1 MNTASQPYIL
11 NPAGSCGRSF
21 TFRLVPE
28 ADLPAA
34 LRRLQRGFR
43 LQWGVLGIG
52 DAIPLA
58 LGCRVRGLRPFP
70 SISGPA
76 VSIPSTQQALWAMLC
91 GPDRGVVFDAAESLR
106 ALAAPDFV
114 QSDAMDTFVYRG
126 GRDLTGYE
134 DGTENPRG
142 DAAESAAI
150 VAGESDLAG
159 SSFVAVQRWV
169 HDLDLFRKHTPE
181 QRDNIIGRFLET
193 NDEVGDAPAS
203 AHVKRSAQESYDPA
217 AFMLRRS
224 MPWAGATERGLEF
237 VAYGESLDRFERVL
251 RRMAG
256 LDDGILDAL
265 FNFSRPITGGYYWCP
280 PASGDRL
287 DFSALGL

>member
-1 MNTASQPYIL
+1 MNATSQPHIL
-11 NPAGSCGRSF
+11 NPVEACGRSL

-28 ADLPAA
+28 ADLQAA
-34 LRRLQRGFR
+34 LRRLQQGFR
-43 LQWGVLGIG
+43 LQWGVVGIG
-52 DAIPLA
+52 DAIPQA
-58 LGCRVRGLRPFP
+58 LGRRIRGLRPFP
-70 SISGPA
+70 SITGPA
-76 VSIPSTQQALWAMLC
+76 VSIPSTQQALWAMLY

-142 DAAESAAI
+142 DAAERAA
-150 VAGESDLAG
+150 VVTSEPDPAG

-169 HDLDLFRKHTPE
+169 HDLELFRKHTPE
-181 QRDNIIGRFLET
+181 ERDKFIGRFIET
-193 NDEVGDAPAS
+193 NEEMEDAPSS

-217 AFMLRRS
+217 AFMVRRS
-224 MPWAGATERGLEF
+224 MPWAGAFERGLEF

-256 LDDGILDAL
+256 LDDGIVDAL
-265 FNFSRPITGGYYWCP
+265 FNFSRPVTGGYYWCP
-280 PASGDRL
+280 PAAGDRL
-287 DFSALGL
+287 DLSSLRF